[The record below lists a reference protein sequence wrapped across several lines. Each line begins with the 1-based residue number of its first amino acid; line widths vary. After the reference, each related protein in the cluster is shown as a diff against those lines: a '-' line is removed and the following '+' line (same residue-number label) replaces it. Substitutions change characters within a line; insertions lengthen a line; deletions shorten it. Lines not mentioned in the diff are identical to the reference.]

1 MNTFRSVLV
10 LPLII
15 TASFTLSGCKADS
28 AEHTAITTS
37 KLEPYE
43 CGEIT
48 RLHTYNGVFLASQ
61 PTVTDFE
68 QAKKGGVKTVINLRH
83 ASEIKDFDEKAVVE
97 GLGLT
102 YISIPWN
109 GVDELTDQRLDEM
122 RQALKTAERP
132 ILLHCSSANRVGAAW
147 LAYRV
152 LDEGLGVEA
161 AREEARVVGLVSPAY
176 EARTLDYIQERR

>member
-1 MNTFRSVLV
+1 MNTFRTALI
-10 LPLII
+10 LPLILTVGCI
-15 TASFTLSGCKADS
+15 LPGCKTDS
-28 AEHTAITTS
+28 AEHKAITTS

-61 PTVTDFE
+61 PAAADFE

-83 ASEIKDFDEKAVVE
+83 ASENKDFDEKAVVE

-102 YISIPWN
+102 YIHIPWN

-132 ILLHCSSANRVGAAW
+132 ILLHCASANRVGAGW

-152 LDEGLGVEA
+152 LDEGLSVDA
-161 AREEARVVGLVSPAY
+161 AREEAKVVGLVSPAY
-176 EARTLDYIQERR
+176 EARTLEYIAAKQ